1 MNRTQIAWLFGRP
14 FFSAVVKMVAP
25 QRSYGRDRIPLHGPL
40 VLCFN
45 HFSWL
50 DPWALGSVV
59 PRTVYYV
66 AKQEAHDNRLI
77 GPFIRLF
84 GTSSV
89 RRGESDREA
98 IRIMREVVRRGD
110 ALGMFPEGTRQQS
123 EPGPVRSG
131 AAMIA
136 VQEQVPVVCG
146 AIHGTEAGAWR
157 PGNFHPVSLAF
168 GEPLDMSGFERNS
181 RGYRAA
187 SAEIQREIRRLWQF
201 LVVAHQQGRPRVAIP
216 PP

>member
-1 MNRTQIAWLFGRP
+1 MNRTQAAWLVGRP
-14 FFSAVVKMVAP
+14 TVGAIVRTFAP
-25 QRSYGRDRIPLHGPL
+25 LRVYGRDRIPLHGPL

-50 DPWALGSVV
+50 DPWAFGSAV

-66 AKQEAHDNRLI
+66 AKQEAHDNPLI

-110 ALGMFPEGTRQQS
+110 VLGMFPEGTRQER
-123 EPGPVRSG
+123 EPGPVRTG
-131 AAMIA
+131 AALIA

-146 AIHGTEAGAWR
+146 AIHGTETGAWR
-157 PGNFHPVSLAF
+157 FGNFRPVSLAF

-181 RGYRAA
+181 PGYRAA
-187 SAEIQREIRRLWQF
+187 AAKIERELRRLWEF
-201 LVVAHQQGRPRVAIP
+201 LVAAHELGRPRVAIP
-216 PP
+216 PA

>member
-1 MNRTQIAWLFGRP
+1 MNRTQWAWLFGRP
-14 FFSAVVKMVAP
+14 FFGGLVRAVTPLRV
-25 QRSYGRDRIPLHGPL
+25 YGRDRVPAHGPL

-66 AKQEAHDNRLI
+66 AKQEAHDHPII
-77 GPFIRLF
+77 GPFIRFF
-84 GTSSV
+84 GTTPV

-98 IRIMREVVRRGD
+98 IRVMREVVRRGD
-110 ALGMFPEGTRQQS
+110 ALGMFPEGTRQER

-146 AIHGTEAGAWR
+146 AIHGTQDWKL
-157 PGNFHPVSLAF
+157 GNWHPVSIAF
-168 GEPLDMSGFERNS
+168 GDPLDLSRHPRNS
-181 RGYRAA
+181 QGYRAA
-187 SAEIQREIRRLWQF
+187 STDIQQELRRLWEF
-201 LVVAHQQGRPRVAIP
+201 LVATHEQGRPRVAIP
-216 PP
+216 PA

>member
-1 MNRTQIAWLFGRP
+1 MNGTRFAQVIGRP
-14 FFSAVVKMVAP
+14 FFAGTVRLAAP
-25 QRSYGRDRIPLHGPL
+25 LRVYGRERIPANGPV

-66 AKQEAHDNRLI
+66 AKQEAHDNPII
-77 GPFIRLF
+77 GPFIRFF

-110 ALGMFPEGTRQQS
+110 ALGMFPEGTRQER
-123 EPGPVRSG
+123 EPGPLRGG

-146 AIHGTEAGAWR
+146 AIHGSQDWKL
-157 PGNFHPVSLAF
+157 GNFHPVSIAF
-168 GEPLDMSGFERNS
+168 GEPLDLSRHLRNS
-181 RGYRAA
+181 QGYRAA
-187 SAEIQREIRRLWQF
+187 SAEIQHELRRLWEF
-201 LVVAHQQGRPRVAIP
+201 LVLMHEQGRPRVAIP
-216 PP
+216 PA

>member
-1 MNRTQIAWLFGRP
+1 MNRTQWAWLFGRP
-14 FFSAVVKMVAP
+14 FFGGLVRAFAP
-25 QRSYGRDRIPLHGPL
+25 LRVYGRDRIPANGPL

-66 AKQEAHDNRLI
+66 AKQEAHDNPII
-77 GPFIRLF
+77 GPFIRFF
-84 GTSSV
+84 GTSPV

-98 IRIMREVVRRGD
+98 IRVMREVVRRGD
-110 ALGMFPEGTRQQS
+110 ALGMFPEGTRQER
-123 EPGPVRSG
+123 EPGPLRGG

-146 AIHGTEAGAWR
+146 AIHGSQDWKF
-157 PGNFHPVSLAF
+157 GNFHPVSIAF
-168 GEPLDMSGFERNS
+168 GEPLDLSGHPRNS
-181 RGYRAA
+181 QGYRAA
-187 SAEIQREIRRLWQF
+187 SKEIQGELRRLWEF
-201 LVVAHQQGRPRVAIP
+201 LVLMHDQGRPRVAIP
-216 PP
+216 PA

>member
-1 MNRTQIAWLFGRP
+1 MTRAQWAWLFGKPPVGALVRV
-14 FFSAVVKMVAP
+14 FAP
-25 QRSYGRDRIPLHGPL
+25 LRVYGKDRIPLNGPL

-50 DPWALGSVV
+50 DPWAFGSVA

-66 AKQEAHDNRLI
+66 AKQEAHDNPLI
-77 GPFIRLF
+77 GPFIRIF

-110 ALGMFPEGTRQQS
+110 ALGMFPEGTRQVS
-123 EPGPVRSG
+123 VPGEVRSG

-146 AIHGTEAGAWR
+146 AIEGSQRWR
-157 PGNFHPVSLAF
+157 FGNFAPVSIAF
-168 GEPLDMSGFERNS
+168 GEPFDLSGHPRNS
-181 RGYRAA
+181 QGYRAA
-187 SAEIQREIRRLWQF
+187 SQQIQAELRRLWEF
-201 LVVAHQQGRPRVAIP
+201 LVSTQEHGRPRVAIP
-216 PP
+216 PA

>member
-1 MNRTQIAWLFGRP
+1 MNRTQWAWMFGRP
-14 FFSAVVKMVAP
+14 FFGALVRTFAP
-25 QRSYGRDRIPLHGPL
+25 LRVYGRDRIPANGPL

-66 AKQEAHDNRLI
+66 AKQEAHDNPI
-77 GPFIRLF
+77 VGPFIRIF
-84 GTSSV
+84 GTSPV

-98 IRIMREVVRRGD
+98 IRVMREVVRRGD
-110 ALGMFPEGTRQQS
+110 ALGMFPEGTRQER
-123 EPGPVRSG
+123 EPGPLRGG

-146 AIHGTEAGAWR
+146 AIHGSQDWKF
-157 PGNFHPVSLAF
+157 GNFHPVSVAF
-168 GEPLDMSGFERNS
+168 GAPLDLRGHPRNS
-181 RGYRAA
+181 QGYRAA
-187 SAEIQREIRRLWQF
+187 SAEIQHELRRLWEF
-201 LVVAHQQGRPRVAIP
+201 LVLMHEQGRPRVAIP
-216 PP
+216 PA

>member
-1 MNRTQIAWLFGRP
+1 MNRTQAAWLVGRP
-14 FFSAVVKMVAP
+14 TVGAIVKVFAP
-25 QRSYGRDRIPLHGPL
+25 FRVYGRDRIPANGPL

-50 DPWALGSVV
+50 DPWAFGSVV

-66 AKQEAHDNRLI
+66 AKQEAHQNPLI
-77 GPFIRLF
+77 GPLIRFF

-98 IRIMREVVRRGD
+98 IRVMREVVRRGD
-110 ALGMFPEGTRQQS
+110 ALGMFPEGTRQER

-136 VQEQVPVVCG
+136 VQEAAPVVCG
-146 AIHGTEAGAWR
+146 AIHGSQDWSF
-157 PGNFHPVSLAF
+157 GNFHPVSLAF
-168 GEPLDMSGFERNS
+168 GEPLDLSKHPRNS
-181 RGYRAA
+181 QGYRAA
-187 SAEIQREIRRLWQF
+187 SQEIQQELRRLFDF
-201 LVVAHQQGRPRVAIP
+201 LVLTHEQGRPRVAIP
-216 PP
+216 PA